1 MAKPSN
7 YSVPATCC
15 QLRLLAHNNDV
26 AGEAAALAVKNV
38 RAVTANDASSFG
50 NSEPER
56 SDTGFCNLRIL
67 IRLHA

>member
-7 YSVPATCC
+7 YSAPATCC

-38 RAVTANDASSFG
+38 
-50 NSEPER
+50 
-56 SDTGFCNLRIL
+56 
-67 IRLHA
+67 

>member
-15 QLRLLAHNNDV
+15 QLRLLAHNNEV

-38 RAVTANDASSFG
+38 
-50 NSEPER
+50 
-56 SDTGFCNLRIL
+56 
-67 IRLHA
+67 